1 MALDREAYFS
11 YVDDLNRKAEEQAAR
26 EAEEARPFSE
36 KAWNAAAGA
45 FDAAA
50 GALDAAGGVLGEVG
64 EGFVSSAAR
73 ARDAYGRFLDARRA
87 SDEPRHVFLSRPD
100 VQEAVD
106 DLESAA
112 VDFVMAPVKVFA
124 DHTLAPARSYVAGR
138 IDAAADAGTEV
149 AQDLR
154 ATETFVS
161 YFMTPE
167 DKLRKAREIEEDT
180 GIPADAFMDDAAL
193 YKEALRIHD
202 YTLRKKALMQDEF
215 SMEAVFEEF
224 PEIRAVAGMSPKDAA
239 LALHDIESVRQTH
252 GIVESFTHF
261 LEVGNRKLEYDNLQY
276 KMATGTAD
284 ENDRQRAADLE
295 KLSDSDKKRLPSFFD
310 DPLAMAAGGLASSA
324 PEMVESL
331 REGLRDGLLMAEAAA
346 IAGAAA
352 GTAIEPVGGTLAGG
366 ALGAGGGFV
375 AGFARSVLGSAAR
388 RQMVRTAMTRGMQA
402 GMFEGMR
409 RPETG
414 ARYAEYGKMK
424 DKEGNPLLSEDERR
438 LYAAVG
444 GAANAAIEMWNA
456 GLFAK
461 PLRGLNLFGREGG
474 YGADAIR
481 AVIDRAKY
489 DAASRESVAFFAK
502 EQVKDV
508 LKIAVTESLEEGA
521 QSLSDDLIHNEIV
534 DAADG
539 RAADEAVSPGDMAVR
554 ALLRT
559 AEAFPV
565 GVGFGLAAPLGS
577 AGAAL
582 RHARRL
588 SSAQAREEVQVQHT
602 LTGTVMLEGLQQVS
616 SSAKLK
622 QTAPDVQQEI
632 IRAQVQG
639 SPFEAA
645 YVDTVAA
652 LQSPEGAKDL
662 EAVARAAGISDEE
675 LSLTIAREG
684 LLYVPVEKYAQSAA
698 SPALLEAVSFS
709 PEADSIARMKMNA
722 RALTDAMEQ
731 AQKEAVKA
739 RTQAV
744 HAIVNAWFPEAPVH
758 ADEKEKL
765 RRDADREMAVAAITQ
780 DPDSPAHGW
789 RVLYDVFTAERDA
802 LLHPALDALA
812 RGMKKGVDIL
822 QNGADGR
829 GIRVSNNAPWYQ
841 EYYKEN
847 GKAPNQEQLR
857 DLAYLLTVGDVSA
870 PKVEGWMPSSQ
881 EAADAMEAARGQLDE
896 LNAHI
901 GTLSNIKDR
910 MMQLDAAE
918 VRATQG
924 LTPEAYG
931 VYHAVMAK
939 LREIGGVQAQ
949 AARLNALLFAA
960 RADAVARVMREK
972 GGKPDYTARD
982 YFDGFVLRD
991 GGRYIADEEALHQTA
1006 GQSAEARLA
1015 RDESNWNALI
1025 DRYDAA
1031 DKKKWKAKKDGKLF
1045 RVMDVP
1051 LVMQLLNIPYDS
1063 LHVFGSFFT
1072 HSVNPEHKGMTLDL
1086 LRQVPR
1092 QMTDPLMIVRGNKPD
1107 SYVFVV
1113 DLKDTNGATIVVP
1126 VEINK
1131 RGNSSK
1137 AIANVIDTAFG
1148 KTVSETD
1155 DRPSLRWFRQ
1165 RANRGDVLY
1174 INKKKSIAWLRAN
1187 GNSSPAESANSNAL
1201 SKFIVS
1207 GVGQNVKTEVD
1218 LKLAAEANPGFY
1230 QNAPTVPFDDGRGKV
1245 VDIKFID
1252 VDEKRALKSPHI
1264 GIRFADEE
1272 YKMGDDVENSHNWVD
1287 GNWTEEEL
1295 NGASAVNVAEAWSYD
1310 DLNELK
1316 ETAIERLNEAA
1327 RYPYDHAYL
1336 VAGTSNDYGEDV
1348 NESVIRNAEVIG
1360 ILKLVRESEAETFYQ
1375 RAWVGS
1381 GADFDAFDLGYVG
1394 TGEGAQVHGYGLYA
1408 AKDRAVSK
1416 EYKKRIAQENKWVV
1430 VYDGKEMP
1438 DLSGD
1443 VLAAIKTLKR
1453 HTLRP
1458 ADEMGAYLGE
1468 LIQKLEEELDVWK
1481 DSGHADVAAQV
1492 QEEVRL
1498 LKLLDPDKIRARKGD
1513 GKLYEV
1519 EIPDDDVLLDEQK
1532 CLADQSEDVRA
1543 SLDMIMAASDGVKI
1557 LEALDYGTLNK
1568 EYDEALRE
1576 FRRIGSVVSAPQ
1588 AYGKG
1593 ARFARGFLREE
1604 GFSEE
1609 AIAELKND
1617 PIKAIAQTQRLSEK
1631 YHKRKWALKQ
1641 KIESFAQDYFKDE
1654 NAVKQTTGRDFYLAL
1669 AKVYQSE
1676 KAASLELHR
1685 WGVEGITYDGQRDG
1699 RCFVVFD
1706 DKAISIIQK
1715 FNQEMQDAVSSEMA
1729 AVRKRYEGTP
1739 QWMMAPN
1746 GKPTNLTEEEW
1757 LAVRTPA
1764 FKAAFGDWEQ
1774 VAQRQR
1780 YLNTAPIEVAEKQ
1793 IVKSEGVT
1801 VMEAAFRWAAAHLPV
1816 QVVTP
1821 FGTVE
1826 INRASVKDSLGHGFS
1841 QKKLDAV
1848 TSLPEG
1854 MKVAAFIGEE
1864 QDFGGADINN
1874 GYFCYPI
1881 MYQGEKQ
1888 VVFVRA
1894 RRDVNSNKLYVHEVW
1909 TEDEIKDIP
1918 LQTAAKFLN
1927 SKPHG
1932 GNVLYKS
1939 ILAEFLHGDKG
1950 VSPNLLDENGEP
1962 LPSVLSSRHNQEQQR
1977 AIYGEFSKENGKKII
1992 TLFAGANPSTMLH
2005 EMGHLFLDD
2014 LDELAQFD
2022 EASAKDLAT
2031 VNEWAAWHEGAAKEY
2046 ENTPWA
2052 EEFRA
2057 HEAAIRD
2064 ALKSGDAIAL
2074 RAARN
2079 RWRHERFARGFE
2091 LYLYEGKA
2099 PSKALRGVFRRF
2111 KQLLRRIY
2119 QFVKDV
2125 GGKPSPEVEAV
2136 MARMIASEEEIKAA
2150 ELDERW
2156 RPVEKMGGK
2165 EALDDLLGDD
2175 VADTY
2180 AKWLEEARRDAE
2192 DILRARVMKDLKKE
2206 ARKEFKARVEEE
2218 RERKRVQLENE
2229 PVYLAEAAIRAQGDE
2244 RAALLFFPSVEAYK
2258 EERAK
2263 RKSPEEELQDAMEVF
2278 AKGLDEELM
2287 TAALSDE
2294 NVARAMQTPEAYH
2307 RRVAIERE
2315 ALRAKERLARYV
2327 GGAPKEEAAAPA
2339 QEERT
2344 GKEAEGTQESRTGKE
2359 EKARADKEG
2368 ARRAEEKEQRR
2379 KEKESRRTQEE
2390 RRRAYEEAAFQN
2402 ARYLRAEA
2410 RRLLAE
2416 SPISES
2422 CNPEFFRR
2430 KERSHAR
2437 AAARAAARGR
2447 WDEALSAKDAQALAA
2462 ACAYEAAKNASKVD
2476 ALRKDVQKKLG
2487 ARTVRLAP
2495 NERYWLHHIAYLLGL
2510 KSSDAEKPVDGKSLS
2525 ALFDEYRE
2533 NNDVDAADPTDLLE
2547 LITQEKRSYTAMR
2560 LGDFAD
2566 VVDALRILY
2575 TVGRDRNRM
2584 KSVAGKTV
2592 EEVCD
2597 EMMADSAALRPE
2609 GVVEHPVSEDTGG
2622 LGYSELLAKVPGIG
2636 EVIARLTQKGALPL
2650 LKPEIMI
2657 RLLGEKAHGYLYGT
2671 YERAQMRESELIGEK
2686 SEALDEIF
2694 SVYSRKERM
2703 GWKERNIDAHGDM
2716 LSKENVLCLALNWGT
2731 ESNRKRVM
2739 DDIGQRMDVPRTLR
2753 EHMTERDWKV
2763 VQEVWDLI
2771 DTFWEESARTE
2782 EELNGAHLG
2791 KVPAA
2796 AFTIETADGAEV
2808 KLRGGYYPIRYN
2820 PKKSARVNDKDVEA
2834 QAKNRMTGAQVFGT
2848 KRSHTKARSE
2858 GDVVL
2863 PVRLEFAVLQE
2874 HLYNAAHNI
2883 AFRIAARDVYRV
2895 MNNKAFEQ
2903 YVCARYG
2910 RPVYDYLKQWTV
2922 DVWAI
2927 PADGSDAAMDALSR
2941 AMAAFRRNST
2951 MAIMGWRMWPVLE
2964 NVSNIGPVMDRLGA
2978 REALRAVLAF
2988 VRSPRAL
2995 IRRARKSI
3003 FMADR
3008 MNNMERD
3015 LRRDP
3020 HIFDPTFSVLEFL
3033 RDNAYR
3039 PLVFTDLM
3047 LSIPTWN
3054 SAYERAFPEAMAE
3067 IRRENEENRRT
3078 YEAAQEDVNRLRA
3091 EVYDLR
3097 QESAALRDEM
3107 EKRKAP
3113 VPAAMQ
3119 GSRYAGLSDAEL
3131 DAEEERVRE
3140 AFAAKEKEF
3149 YEAGL
3154 RLERAGEL
3162 PILDE
3167 KERIKEAELRAVQA
3181 GDAAVRDT
3189 FGSGQTKDLSAIQRS
3204 RSELT
3209 KMFTSFYSFFNTQF
3223 NALAES
3229 YFKGKYAADGW
3240 AHVRVWMPLARSVLC
3255 RMVLVMI
3262 IGAIGKAV
3270 LGLDGDGERDRYR
3283 MVKDPKSGK
3292 MVREEVPW
3300 EERFMK
3306 VLGRNVLST
3315 ATGLI
3320 PVVRDLSGFVSAR
3333 IFDGQT
3339 SGRNFEL
3346 GSVAARGLNQV
3357 EATVDLMI
3365 KMGRQELEREEKEEA
3380 ERARLRKM
3388 SPKERRR
3395 YEEDKRYRKPK
3406 KEVGVLDVLRSGAQA
3421 VSTFTAARTGV
3432 TNTLSDG
3439 LFSLLQYA
3447 EDMMES
3453 DNYYDPDVRNVLRA
3467 VFFDKK
3473 LRPKE
3478 VPPKTE
3484 KPKRGKGAPG
3494 RG

>member
-1 MALDREAYFS
+1 MALDRDAYFS

-26 EAEEARPFSE
+26 AAEEARPFSE
-36 KAWNAAAGA
+36 KAWN
-45 FDAAA
+45 AAA

-73 ARDAYGRFLDARRA
+73 ARDAYGRFWDARRA
-87 SDEPRHVFLSRPD
+87 SNEPRHVFMSRPD

-138 IDAAADAGTEV
+138 IDAAADEGGEV
-149 AQDLR
+149 AQNLR

-167 DKLRKAREIEEDT
+167 DKLRKAREVEEDT
-180 GIPADAFMDDAAL
+180 GIPADAFLDDAAL

-202 YTLRKKALMQDEF
+202 YTLRKKALMQDAF

-224 PEIRAVAGMSPKDAA
+224 PEIRAVAEMSPKDAA

-324 PEMVESL
+324 PEMLDSL
-331 REGLRDGLLMAEAAA
+331 REGVRDGLLTAEAAA

-352 GTAIEPVGGTLAGG
+352 GTAVEPVGGTLAGG

-375 AGFARSVLGSAAR
+375 AGFARSAFGSAAR
-388 RQMVRTAMTRGMQA
+388 RAMVRTAMTRGMQA

-409 RPETG
+409 RPESG
-414 ARYAEYGKMK
+414 ARYAEYGEMK

-438 LYAAVG
+438 LYAVVG

-521 QSLSDDLIHNEIV
+521 QSLADDLIHNEIV

-539 RAADEAVSPGDMAVR
+539 RAADEAISPGDMAVR
-554 ALLRT
+554 ALVRT

-577 AGAAL
+577 AGAVL

-588 SSAQAREEVQVQHT
+588 SSEQAREEAQVQHT
-602 LTGTVMLEGLQQVS
+602 LTGTVMLDGLQQVS

-639 SPFEAA
+639 SGFEAA

-675 LSLTIAREG
+675 LSETIAREG

-722 RALTDAMEQ
+722 RALTDAMEK
-731 AQKEAVKA
+731 AQKDAIKA

-789 RVLYDVFTAERDA
+789 RALYDAFTVERDA

-822 QNGADGR
+822 QNGPDGR

-841 EYYKEN
+841 EFYAAH
-847 GKAPNQEQLR
+847 GRAPRKDELME
-857 DLAYLLTVGDVSA
+857 LAYLLTVGDVSA

-949 AARLNALLFAA
+949 AARMNALLFAA

-972 GGKPDYTARD
+972 GGRPDYTARD
-982 YFDGFVLRD
+982 YFDGFVLRY
-991 GGRYIADEEALHQTA
+991 GGRYADGGMKQTA
-1006 GQSAEARLA
+1006 GMSADQKLEEDAA
-1015 RDESNWNALI
+1015 AWEKQVDEFMS
-1025 DRYDAA
+1025 AA
-1031 DKKKWKAKKDGKLF
+1031 DKNSMRIY
-1045 RVMDVP
+1045 RVMDTP
-1051 LVMQLLNIPYDS
+1051 LVFSLLNQNGF
-1063 LHVFGSFFT
+1063 HVQLGKELGISHAMLWKVLREKEVKGVSHGHALELT
-1072 HSVNPEHKGMTLDL
+1072 PEMMKELPRALADPMMI
-1086 LRQVPR
+1086 LRNR
-1092 QMTDPLMIVRGNKPD
+1092 RGDDPNAPILPD
-1107 SYVFVV
+1107 EIIAVV
-1113 DLKDTNGATIVVP
+1113 DTKDKDGSTIIVPIVLKEQNGRYMLKTF
-1126 VEINK
+1126 
-1131 RGNSSK
+1131 
-1137 AIANVIDTAFG
+1137 FG
-1148 KTVSETD
+1148 KRDVT
-1155 DRPSLRWFRQ
+1155 WFQKRMML
-1165 RANRGDVLY
+1165 GDVLY
-1174 INKKKSIAWLRAN
+1174 AHK
-1187 GNSSPAESANSNAL
+1187 
-1201 SKFIVS
+1201 
-1207 GVGQNVKTEVD
+1207 
-1218 LKLAAEANPGFY
+1218 
-1230 QNAPTVPFDDGRGKV
+1230 
-1245 VDIKFID
+1245 
-1252 VDEKRALKSPHI
+1252 KRALSWVKAIQRHQSP
-1264 GIRFADEE
+1264 GRFTLQDSFFHSIPTDEDLVKLREE
-1272 YKMGDDVENSHNWVD
+1272 YPG
-1287 GNWTEEEL
+1287 
-1295 NGASAVNVAEAWSYD
+1295 
-1310 DLNELK
+1310 
-1316 ETAIERLNEAA
+1316 
-1327 RYPYDHAYL
+1327 
-1336 VAGTSNDYGEDV
+1336 
-1348 NESVIRNAEVIG
+1348 
-1360 ILKLVRESEAETFYQ
+1360 FYQ
-1375 RAWVGS
+1375 RAWHGS
-1381 GADFDAFDLGYVG
+1381 
-1394 TGEGAQVHGYGLYA
+1394 
-1408 AKDRAVSK
+1408 
-1416 EYKKRIAQENKWVV
+1416 
-1430 VYDGKEMP
+1430 P
-1438 DLSGD
+1438 
-1443 VLAAIKTLKR
+1443 
-1453 HTLRP
+1453 
-1458 ADEMGAYLGE
+1458 
-1468 LIQKLEEELDVWK
+1468 
-1481 DSGHADVAAQV
+1481 
-1492 QEEVRL
+1492 
-1498 LKLLDPDKIRARKGD
+1498 
-1513 GKLYEV
+1513 YE
-1519 EIPDDDVLLDEQK
+1519 
-1532 CLADQSEDVRA
+1532 
-1543 SLDMIMAASDGVKI
+1543 
-1557 LEALDYGTLNK
+1557 
-1568 EYDEALRE
+1568 
-1576 FRRIGSVVSAPQ
+1576 
-1588 AYGKG
+1588 
-1593 ARFARGFLREE
+1593 
-1604 GFSEE
+1604 
-1609 AIAELKND
+1609 
-1617 PIKAIAQTQRLSEK
+1617 
-1631 YHKRKWALKQ
+1631 
-1641 KIESFAQDYFKDE
+1641 
-1654 NAVKQTTGRDFYLAL
+1654 
-1669 AKVYQSE
+1669 
-1676 KAASLELHR
+1676 
-1685 WGVEGITYDGQRDG
+1685 
-1699 RCFVVFD
+1699 
-1706 DKAISIIQK
+1706 
-1715 FNQEMQDAVSSEMA
+1715 DAVSSQMA
-1729 AVRKRYEGTP
+1729 AVRKQYEGTP

-1816 QVVTP
+1816 QVATP

-2005 EMGHLFLDD
+2005 EMGHMFLDD

-2031 VNEWAAWHEGAAKEY
+2031 VNEWAEWHEGAAKEY

-2099 PSKALRGVFRRF
+2099 SSKALRGVFRRF

-2192 DILRARVMKDLKKE
+2192 DILRARVMKNLEKE
-2206 ARKEFKARVEEE
+2206 ARAEFKERVEEE

-2287 TAALSDE
+2287 AAALSDE

-2327 GGAPKEEAAAPA
+2327 GGAPKEEDAAPA
-2339 QEERT
+2339 QEEGT
-2344 GKEAEGTQESRTGKE
+2344 GKEAEG
-2359 EKARADKEG
+2359 
-2368 ARRAEEKEQRR
+2368 
-2379 KEKESRRTQEE
+2379 TQEE

-2437 AAARAAARGR
+2437 AAARAAAQGR

-2476 ALRKDVQKKLG
+2476 ALKKDVQKKLG

-2533 NNDVDAADPTDLLE
+2533 NNDVDAADPSDLLE
-2547 LITQEKRSYTAMR
+2547 LITQKKRSYTAMR

-2575 TVGRDRNRM
+2575 TIGRDRNRM

-2597 EMMADSAALRPE
+2597 EMMADPAALRPE

-2731 ESNRKRVM
+2731 ETNRKRVM

-2796 AFTIETADGAEV
+2796 AFTIETADGHTAA
-2808 KLRGGYYPIRYN
+2808 LRGGYYPIRYN

-2895 MNNKAFEQ
+2895 MNNKGFEQ

-3131 DAEEERVRE
+3131 SAEEERVRE

-3167 KERIKEAELRAVQA
+3167 KERIKEAELRAVQV

-3315 ATGLI
+3315 ATGLT

-3365 KMGRQELEREEKEEA
+3365 KMGKQELEREEKEEA

-3395 YEEDKRYRKPK
+3395 YEEEKKYRKPK
-3406 KEVGVLDVLRSGAQA
+3406 KEVGVLDVMRSGAQA

-3478 VPPKTE
+3478 VPPKPE
-3484 KPKRGKGAPG
+3484 KPKRGKARRGGSERSG
-3494 RG
+3494 R